1 MARSDTQ
8 FKKGQSGNPG
18 GRPKTRPFRDA
29 LLARIHGCDDPEVL
43 SSVADALLEKAR
55 SGDTQS
61 IAILADRLEGK
72 PASTLELKL
81 DVPLSAM
88 KPVEAFGVIT
98 DAVSNG
104 EINPQQGQQ
113 LASLIEAKI
122 KAVELVEMEE
132 RLTELERKK

>member
-1 MARSDTQ
+1 MPKSDTQ

-18 GRPKTRPFRDA
+18 GRPKTKPFRDA
-29 LLARIHGCDDPEVL
+29 LLARIRDSDAPEVL

-72 PASTLELKL
+72 PSHSLEMKL
-81 DVPLSAM
+81 EVPLSAM
-88 KPVEAFGVIT
+88 TPAEAFGVIT
-98 DAVSNG
+98 DAVSTG
-104 EINPQQGQQ
+104 EIEPQQGQQ
-113 LASLIEAKI
+113 LASLIEARI

-132 RLTELERKK
+132 RLSELENRK

>member
-1 MARSDTQ
+1 MPKSDTQ

-18 GRPKTRPFRDA
+18 GRPKTKPFRDA
-29 LLARIHGCDDPEVL
+29 LLVRIRESDDPEVL
-43 SSVADALLEKAR
+43 SSVADALLEGAR

-72 PASTLELKL
+72 PSHSLEMNLE
-81 DVPLSAM
+81 VPLSAM
-88 KPVEAFGVIT
+88 TPAEAFGVVT

-122 KAVELVEMEE
+122 KVVEIVEMEE
-132 RLTELERKK
+132 RLTKLERNK